1 MAFLTTNLW
10 LLDAGEKSSV
20 SPRTHCDHSLCLGEG
35 QEEQSIME
43 KLWMSLRPELLPLG
57 ADGQVKGVRPGR
69 AYEKGKLGFRAN
81 ESKQHNDALMASILH
96 RIPPD

>member
-1 MAFLTTNLW
+1 MAFLTTNVW

-35 QEEQSIME
+35 QEEQSILE
-43 KLWMSLRPELLPLG
+43 KLWMSLRTELLPLG
-57 ADGQVKGVRPGR
+57 TEQTGVCPGR
-69 AYEKGKLGFRAN
+69 AYEKGKMDFRAN

-96 RIPPD
+96 RIPPV

>member
-1 MAFLTTNLW
+1 MLERKAL
-10 LLDAGEKSSV
+10 

-43 KLWMSLRPELLPLG
+43 TLRVSLGTELLPLG

-81 ESKQHNDALMASILH
+81 NSKQHNDALVDSILH
-96 RIPPD
+96 RIPPV